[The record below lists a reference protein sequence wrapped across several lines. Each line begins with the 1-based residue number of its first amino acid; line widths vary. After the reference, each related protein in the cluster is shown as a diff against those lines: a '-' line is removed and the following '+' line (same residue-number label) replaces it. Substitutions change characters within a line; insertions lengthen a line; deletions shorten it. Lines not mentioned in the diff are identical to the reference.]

1 MRKKTRVEAER
12 LAISHCDLY
21 VIQVIQTILGNL
33 NTFCWVLGKKIEVEV
48 NINEQET
55 QSGLKIVWTGMFHGQ
70 AWAKVKKVVGNS
82 PASRA
87 GVLIHDE
94 ILSINGEERAK
105 GFEYGG
111 GNGNVDA
118 AAAQFLAKKLKP
130 GADGKL
136 RLSLFRPRAV
146 NQL

>member
-1 MRKKTRVEAER
+1 M
-12 LAISHCDLY
+12 
-21 VIQVIQTILGNL
+21 
-33 NTFCWVLGKKIEVEV
+33 
-48 NINEQET
+48 
-55 QSGLKIVWTGMFHGQ
+55 
-70 AWAKVKKVVGNS
+70 
-82 PASRA
+82 
-87 GVLIHDE
+87 LIHDE